1 MEISVKLLSIDISL
15 SDEMDTSFCE
25 NIRSYTVDFCSED
38 HILWNY
44 GVCILLML

>member
-15 SDEMDTSFCE
+15 SDEMDTSFRK
-25 NIRSYTVDFCSED
+25 NIASYMVGFCSED
-38 HILWNY
+38 HILWIY